1 MTFGGLSY
9 NGVVMYDYFSVFL
22 DGVYDAFTKFAVSPI
37 FGAFLLSALVFGII
51 SVVLRLC
58 KL

>member
-1 MTFGGLSY
+1 
-9 NGVVMYDYFSVFL
+9 MYEYFSVFL
-22 DGVYDAFTKFAVSPI
+22 DGAYDAFTKFAVSPI
-37 FGAFLLSALVFGII
+37 FGAFLLSVLLFGII